1 MSTVLGRVA
10 ALAGMVGVA
19 GLLSGC
25 LEYALI
31 EALEQ
36 DAPDDVAVDEGRFD
50 SEIFEEGDTVIPDDP
65 EGLNGSVDLR
75 GGSLLGD
82 MGRVRDFEDEDP
94 MLRGWNADGYAS
106 LEVHAAKSD
115 GTGAAMAIVGI
126 TGGLD
131 HADLQDGAHFEFNQ
145 YEYPDSGLHVNL
157 IGCSGPVEGDWAFDQ
172 GADTVT
178 LDVSEGDGGDTRVL
192 DFTATFLAYDDWGT
206 GTVEQTVVGSV
217 EVGATQ
223 PE

>member
-1 MSTVLGRVA
+1 
-10 ALAGMVGVA
+10 MVGAA

-31 EALEQ
+31 QALEE

-50 SEIFEEGDTVIPDDP
+50 SEIFEEGDSVVPEDP
-65 EGLNGSVDLR
+65 AGVDSPVDLR

-82 MGRVRDFEDEDP
+82 MGRVRDFDDEDP
-94 MLRGWNADGYAS
+94 MLRGWNADGYAN
-106 LEVHAAKSD
+106 LEVHAEKPD
-115 GTGAAMAIVGI
+115 GTGVAMVIIGV
-126 TGGLD
+126 TGGLE
-131 HADLQDGAHFEFNQ
+131 HPELRSGAHFEFNQ
-145 YEYPDSGLHVNL
+145 YEYPESGLHVNL

-178 LDVSEGDGGDTRVL
+178 LDVSEGDTASSRVL

-206 GTVEQTVVGSV
+206 GTVEQGVVGSV
-217 EVGATQ
+217 ELGATQ
-223 PE
+223 TE